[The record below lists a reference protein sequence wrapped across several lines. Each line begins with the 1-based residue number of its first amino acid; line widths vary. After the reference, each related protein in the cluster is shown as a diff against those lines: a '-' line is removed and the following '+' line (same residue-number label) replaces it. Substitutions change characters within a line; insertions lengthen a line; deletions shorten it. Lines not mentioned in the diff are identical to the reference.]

1 MKFKPLYDR
10 VLIEQ
15 LEEEERTTGGII
27 IPDTAKEKPMQGR
40 VIAVGPGQ
48 RDEAGEIH
56 PLEVKAGDRVL
67 FSKFSGT
74 EVKMP
79 EGEYLIV
86 RESDVLAIIEGAAQ
100 EKAAKKKRAA

>member
-1 MKFKPLYDR
+1 MKFKPLNDR
-10 VLIEQ
+10 VLIEP
-15 LEEEERTTGGII
+15 LEEEERTAGGVI

-48 RDEAGEIH
+48 RNEAGEIQ

-86 RESDVLAIIEGAAQ
+86 RESDVLAIIEGAAE
-100 EKAAKKKRAA
+100 EKGAKKKRAA